1 MADADNLLEQAITK
15 CNHKAIDMNG
25 QELRQITA
33 EAKAA
38 KARLSAP
45 YASLKTLVSEQSGQK
60 SRSFTMRVS
69 HADMELSE
77 LMADELG
84 ISVASLYRHLAKLAF
99 QEWDAARTEAE
110 DAAEDAEYEAF
121 QRGLSEM

>member
-1 MADADNLLEQAITK
+1 
-15 CNHKAIDMNG
+15 MNG
-25 QELRQITA
+25 QELQLLTA
-33 EAKAA
+33 DTKGAKG
-38 KARLSAP
+38 RLSAP

-77 LMADELG
+77 MMADELG

-99 QEWDAARTEAE
+99 QEWDNKRNAAE
-110 DAAEDAEYEAF
+110 DAAEDADYEAF
-121 QRGLSEM
+121 QRELSQM